1 MVFLNLLVFLIR
13 KMDKLMINITIDTEK
28 EEVIDAV
35 KALLRGFD
43 VSFSENEVP
52 ETWQVDLI
60 NEGVRD
66 YEMGNIVSL
75 EETLEKAYTLCHQKS

>member
-43 VSFSENEVP
+43 VPFSENEVP
-52 ETWQVDLI
+52 EAWQVDLI

-66 YEMGNIVSL
+66 YEKGNIVSL
-75 EETLEKAYTLCHQKS
+75 EETLKKAHNLCHQK